1 METLNGGTLHDE
13 HSVGLASEMGQVL
26 ADLVL
31 LADKLVVA
39 AQNTGLV
46 RKHEDVA
53 QVCAGIVALQSDA
66 SRLLAAHS
74 ELVPH

>member
-1 METLNGGTLHDE
+1 METLNSGTLHDE
-13 HSVGLASEMGQVL
+13 HSAGLVGELGQVL

-31 LADKLVVA
+31 LSDKLVVA

-46 RKHEDVA
+46 RKYEDVV

-74 ELVPH
+74 KLVPH